1 MLDIETI
8 KGELYRYRRQVQ
20 RQRNEIVAL
29 QRAGVST
36 ASAETLL
43 QRMLVKMDSLR
54 DERDR
59 LQADQTGSARAKV
72 LGGRRW

>member
-1 MLDIETI
+1 MPDIETI

-29 QRAGVST
+29 QRAGLST

-43 QRMLVKMDSLR
+43 QRMLVKMDALR
-54 DERDR
+54 DERDKA
-59 LQADQTGSARAKV
+59 LTDQTGRARVKI